1 MELLEARKI
10 SWLLPSRENAIIQ
23 TFPVWSWNILWSWAR
38 AFGNSIRSV
47 EQLNDNWLCFINN
60 LLFFSI
66 SHRVPRNEEW
76 RKNLLLSE
84 FFRSCA
90 LAQQIFSHGSTFS
103 FSPLAFSII
112 STCGFK
118 TNPHTY
124 DEAYKMQIY
133 CGWFIVR
140 RPNKKW

>member
-1 MELLEARKI
+1 MELLKVREI

-23 TFPVWSWNILWSWAR
+23 TFPSDHEIFFEVVR
-38 AFGNSIRSV
+38 ASFREFHSV

-76 RKNLLLSE
+76 RKNLLYQNS
-84 FFRSCA
+84 FA
-90 LAQQIFSHGSTFS
+90 LALSLNK
-103 FSPLAFSII
+103 FSPTAQHFQSLRSLFSII

-118 TNPHTY
+118 TNLHTY
-124 DEAYKMQIY
+124 DGAYKMQIY